1 VKQAAVPCYEWLD
14 LTPLYDS
21 CKPLYDN
28 SNLTSPHRDAV
39 VQYGM
44 VQKMLYAAVPGKSK
58 SEAWEYIL
66 R

>member
-1 VKQAAVPCYEWLD
+1 MPRCY
-14 LTPLYDS
+14 S
-21 CKPLYDN
+21 IAQN
-28 SNLTSPHRDAV
+28 
-39 VQYGM
+39 GM

>member
-1 VKQAAVPCYEWLD
+1 
-14 LTPLYDS
+14 
-21 CKPLYDN
+21 
-28 SNLTSPHRDAV
+28 V